1 MKKPIMAA
9 LGLLLATLAPA
20 AAQSPGAP
28 EFIKIGALYAS
39 SGPYA
44 SISFTC
50 HKALNL
56 WAEIKNAEGG
66 VYVKAF
72 DRKIPVKLIEYDD
85 QSSTATA
92 ATLYNQLI
100 TQDKVDILLAD
111 SGSVLTSVAVPIAR
125 EHKQLLVD
133 QTGTAAKF
141 FTPDNP
147 YIVLTSS
154 PSSDTWAGTLGN
166 FLDEKSGGLG
176 IKRIAILYSTNDF
189 TGAMAARIREMVKA
203 DPSLQLVYDEGTPT
217 STANYTVLINNIAA
231 AQPDAVIEFG
241 YPPNDIAFLRGIDDG
256 GTKFKYIFTVYA
268 GNEFE
273 LLDRNVSRQG
283 LQYVSTFLTASA
295 MEYPVNFG
303 MNKDQYRAAWDKRY
317 ANEHLEFGVNALAG
331 YNTGLVLEK
340 ALSVATSLDQLTLR
354 AAIMSQ
360 SGNLKTLVGGFKLD
374 ENGKQIGILQPVGQ
388 VVPDKGGAKGA
399 ESLTLMPYYP
409 DQYAATKLV
418 YPRP

>member
-1 MKKPIMAA
+1 MAA

-20 AAQSPGAP
+20 AAQSPAAAP
-28 EFIKIGALYAS
+28 EFIKIGAS

-256 GTKFKYIFTVYA
+256 GNKFKYIFTVYA

>member
-1 MKKPIMAA
+1 MAA